1 MAYLCITSMRY
12 VHPDLYTFVSFNQLV
27 DIQVIYMNIIPIEVR
42 MTSLVSNRGNPS
54 DSPLKNKVS
63 LYYKMSG
70 GIAQLVA
77 VGAQDVHLVGQ
88 PEVSFFRSTY
98 KRHTNFSQ
106 TVERQVIQG
115 NVSNNGMST
124 VRFERKG
131 DMLNY
136 VYLAPNTGL
145 KSNTITD
152 WTTVIS
158 KVELLIGGQVIDEQD
173 VTYSRLIAPTLSAT
187 SSSKSV
193 NGNLYGG
200 ATAERFYPLRFA
212 FCENWQTALP
222 LIALQY
228 HDVELRITWGAEA
241 AASTWDVYANYAY
254 LDTQERELFA
264 SQPMNLLITQV
275 QKAISSGSKMQ
286 ELNFNHPIKYLASA
300 KASALDILNDD
311 NKLKLQ
317 INGTDVTDFKFAD
330 PNYTTVPLY
339 YHTTNASTPA
349 VAKTLF
355 FYPFSLDCGKLQPT
369 GSLNFSRLDSARIV
383 CDKQNVTSDI
393 YGVNYNVLRIENGM
407 AGLLYSN

>member
-1 MAYLCITSMRY
+1 
-12 VHPDLYTFVSFNQLV
+12 
-27 DIQVIYMNIIPIEVR
+27 
-42 MTSLVSNRGNPS
+42 
-54 DSPLKNKVS
+54 
-63 LYYKMSG
+63 MSG

-136 VYLAPNTGL
+136 VYLVPNTGL

-158 KVELLIGGQVIDEQD
+158 KVELMVGGQVIDEQD
-173 VTYSRLIAPTLSAT
+173 STYSTLIAPTLSAT

-193 NGNLYGG
+193 AGDLYGG
-200 ATAERFYPLRFA
+200 STNERFYPLRFA

-228 HDVELRITWGAEA
+228 HDVELRITWGAAA
-241 AASTWDVYANYAY
+241 AASKWDVYANYAY
-254 LDTQERELFA
+254 LDTQEREMFA
-264 SQPMNLLITQV
+264 AEPLNMLITQV
-275 QKAISSGSKMQ
+275 QKAVSSGSKMQ
-286 ELNFNHPIKYLASA
+286 ELNFNHPVKYFSLGWHTAA
-300 KASALDILNDD
+300 GVEPFLNDD

-317 INGTDVTDFKFAD
+317 INGTDVADFKFAN
-330 PNYTTVPLY
+330 PNYTSVPLY
-339 YHTTNASTPA
+339 YHTSHGNSTPA
-349 VAKTLF
+349 TKLF
-355 FYPFSLDCGKLQPT
+355 TYPFCLETGKLQPT
-369 GSLNFSRLDSARIV
+369 GTLNFSRLDSARIINDTRSV
-383 CDKQNVTSDI
+383 NKDI
-393 YGVNYNVLRIENGM
+393 YAVNYNILRVENGM
-407 AGLLYSN
+407 GGLLYSN